1 MKRMKSALI
10 LMVLV
15 LLVIAGCSQNGNSA
29 GNQGASDVSGDKSGE
44 NSKESITLKLFNS
57 KTEIVDQLNE
67 LKRDYEKENPNV
79 KLQIDTVIGTDYAS
93 ALKGRFAGNEMPD
106 IFVNTGYTE
115 METWIDHLEDLSNE
129 PWVQNVVDIAR
140 EPITKDG
147 LLYGMPMNL
156 EGYGFIYNKD
166 LFEQAGIH
174 EIPKTITELE
184 TVINKLEE
192 SGIKAFAT
200 SYQGIIPG
208 RFGVNVPF
216 ALQGDPVQFIQEIN
230 DGTANF
236 ADNPIFQDWL
246 SLIDL
251 ELNHSVQNP
260 MTTDY
265 NTQVT
270 LFSSGDAAIIFN
282 GNWIQ
287 PMLNNL
293 NDNMNLGIMP
303 VPINDDAALNNHIF
317 VGVPNFWVI
326 NKNSEVKD
334 QAKQFLN
341 WLVTSETGKRYI
353 TEEFKFIP
361 AFDNI
366 ETNPEI
372 VGDLAASVQ
381 SYVIEGKTY
390 GWHWPRYPIGV
401 VQEFGSVMQKYSSDH
416 LNKDQLLVELKNA
429 WDKFK

>member
-115 METWIDHLEDLSNE
+115 METWIDHLEDLSSE

-303 VPINDDAALNNHIF
+303 VPINDDAALNDHIF

>member
-1 MKRMKSALI
+1 MKRIKST
-10 LMVLV
+10 LMLMLLVLV
-15 LLVIAGCSQNGNSA
+15 VIAGCSQNNSSA
-29 GNQGASDVSGDKSGE
+29 GNKGANGVSGDSSGGNNKE
-44 NSKESITLKLFNS
+44 NITLKIFNA

-67 LKRDYEKENPNV
+67 LKQDYEQEHPGV

-129 PWVQNVVDIAR
+129 PWAQNVVEIAR

-166 LFEQAGIH
+166 LFEQAGIK
-174 EIPKTITELE
+174 EIPNTITELKA
-184 TVINKLEE
+184 VIQKLEE

-216 ALQGDPVQFIQEIN
+216 AMQGDPVQFIREIN
-230 DGTANF
+230 DGTMNF
-236 ADNPIFQDWL
+236 VDNPIFRDWL
-246 SLIDL
+246 DLIDL

-293 NDNMNLGIMP
+293 NDKMNLGIMP
-303 VPINDDAALNNHIF
+303 VPINDDVKLNDHIY
-317 VGVPNFWVI
+317 VGVPNFWVV

-334 QAKQFLN
+334 QAKEFLN
-341 WLVTSETGKRYI
+341 WLVTSETGQRYI
-353 TEEFKFIP
+353 TDEFKFIP
-361 AFDNI
+361 AFNNI
-366 ETNPEI
+366 EADSEI
-372 VGDLAASVQ
+372 IGDLAAAVQ
-381 SYVIEGKTY
+381 SYVMEGKTY
-390 GWHWPRYPIGV
+390 GWHWPRYPVGV
-401 VQEFGSVMQKYSSDH
+401 VPEFGSAMQKYSSGYLDR
-416 LNKDQLLVELKNA
+416 DQLLIELKSA